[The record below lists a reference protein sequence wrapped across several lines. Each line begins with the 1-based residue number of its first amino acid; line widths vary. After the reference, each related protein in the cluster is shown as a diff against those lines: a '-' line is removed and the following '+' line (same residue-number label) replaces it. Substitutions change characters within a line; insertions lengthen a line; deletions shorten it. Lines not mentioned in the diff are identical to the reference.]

1 MFFCRTEHTKNMK
14 NKIEGLTMIIA
25 GRIRVDKKTK
35 HLVKRI
41 RPQEIAVIDHADL
54 DEVSAFSLVKAKV
67 KAVVNA
73 SPSITGNYPNPGPLI
88 LLNYHIPLLDN
99 VGPELMCLRDD
110 QYMEIKDYEIYV
122 DKKKFGVGVRQTKER
137 IKEAVERSRAKLP
150 LSLSSFI
157 ENTLM
162 IAGQERDLIIENL
175 SLPPLKTKLKDR
187 HVLMVVRGQGY
198 MADLAAIKSY
208 INDLKPVLI
217 GVDGGAD
224 ALREFGYFPDIIL
237 GDMDSVSDEA
247 LLGGSELI
255 VHAYANGDAPGIARL
270 AQLGLKA
277 KKFAVPGTSEDAA
290 MLLAHQAGAALLVAV
305 GTHTSMIDFLEKG
318 RPGMASTVLTRI
330 KVGEI
335 LVDAKGVS
343 KLYPG
348 KPDLRAVIKVILA
361 ACLPLVIIA
370 STSSLLSQLT
380 RLLWLK
386 VKLLFSF

>member
-1 MFFCRTEHTKNMK
+1 MV
-14 NKIEGLTMIIA
+14 LA

-41 RPQEIAVIDHADL
+41 RAQEIAVIDHADL

-73 SPSITGNYPNPGPLI
+73 SPSVTGNYPNPGPLI

-99 VGPELMCLRDD
+99 VGPELMSLRDN
-110 QYMEIKDYEIYV
+110 QYMEIKGNEIYV
-122 DKKKFGVGVRQTKER
+122 DKKKFGFGVRQTKES
-137 IKEAVERSRAKLP
+137 IEEAVERSRDNLS

-162 IAGQERDLIIENL
+162 MAGRERDLIIENL
-175 SLPPLKTKLKDR
+175 SLPLLKTKLKDR
-187 HVLMVVRGQGY
+187 HVLIVVRGQGY

-208 INDLKPVLI
+208 INDLRPVLI

-224 ALREFGYFPDIIL
+224 ALREFGYFPEIII

-255 VHAYANGDAPGIARL
+255 VHAYANGYAPGIARL
-270 AQLGLKA
+270 EQLGLKA

-290 MLLAHQAGAALLVAV
+290 MLLAHQAGATLLVAV

-348 KPDLRAVIKVILA
+348 KPDLHAVIKVILA